1 MNKQIRN
8 AVFAIGIL
16 AGTDGCLSSTAST
29 VTEYNTEGKVVKITQ
44 TSESILKS
52 VTESTKDKTCIVWES
67 GWLAYICASTATT
80 DDPTPTVKMG
90 VGKVDK
96 GAISLHKDHKELQ
109 NNLPAVIHAT
119 RDDLSVSVDGVT
131 TKK

>member
-1 MNKQIRN
+1 MKKQIRN
-8 AVFAIGIL
+8 GVFAISIL
-16 AGTDGCLSSTAST
+16 AGTSGCLSSTAST
-29 VTEYNTEGKVVKITQ
+29 VTEYNAEGKVVRITQ
-44 TSESILKS
+44 NSESILKS

-67 GWLAYICASTATT
+67 GWAAYISASAATT
-80 DDPTPTVKMG
+80 EDPTPTVKMG

>member
-1 MNKQIRN
+1 MKKQIRK

-16 AGTDGCLSSTAST
+16 AGTNGCLSSTAST
-29 VTEYNTEGKVVKITQ
+29 VTEYNAEGKVVKITQ
-44 TSESILKS
+44 NSESILKS

-67 GWLAYICASTATT
+67 GWAAYISASTATT
-80 DDPTPTVKMG
+80 EDPTPTVKMG

-109 NNLPAVIHAT
+109 NNLPAVIHAP

>member
-1 MNKQIRN
+1 MKKQIRN
-8 AVFAIGIL
+8 AVFAISIL
-16 AGTDGCLSSTAST
+16 AGTNGCLSATAST
-29 VTEYNTEGKVVKITQ
+29 VTEYNAEGKVVRITQ
-44 TSESILKS
+44 NSESILKS

-67 GWLAYICASTATT
+67 GWAAYISASAATT
-80 DDPTPTVKMG
+80 EDPTPTVKMG

>member
-1 MNKQIRN
+1 MKKQIRN

-16 AGTDGCLSSTAST
+16 AGTNGCLSSTAYT
-29 VTEYNTEGKVVKITQ
+29 VTEYNAEGKVVKITQ
-44 TSESILKS
+44 NSESILKS

-67 GWLAYICASTATT
+67 GWAAYISASTATT
-80 DDPTPTVKMG
+80 EDPTPTVKMG

>member
-1 MNKQIRN
+1 MKKQIIN

-16 AGTDGCLSSTAST
+16 TGTNGCLSSTAST
-29 VTEYNTEGKVVKITQ
+29 VTEYNAEGKVVKITQ
-44 TSESILKS
+44 NSESILKS
-52 VTESTKDKTCIVWES
+52 ITESTKDKTCIVWES
-67 GWLAYICASTATT
+67 GWLAYISASTATT

-96 GAISLHKDHKELQ
+96 GAISLHKDHKDLQ